1 MKKLVLSLFVASS
14 ILSCSSDDDASFVP
28 QTNNGVTA
36 PATYQFSRN
45 NQTSVSYSG
54 QSTRIAMA
62 EELTSALLVETNTE
76 ASLLSMFDHQA
87 GNSDFSDATLNA
99 SDKNIKSKIAASN
112 DFFAANTTLSNTI
125 KTDFETWISSQANT
139 VFPNWNTNASAGVA
153 GQLQQAGGGSI
164 RYLDAKGIELNQV
177 ISKGIIGGLMIDQ
190 MLNNYLSSS
199 VLDAGTNVADNNAG
213 VLESGKNYTT
223 MEHKWDE
230 AFGYLYGAELDAETP
245 VLGVDSFL
253 NEYLER
259 MESDADFTGIATNIY
274 NAFKLGRAA
283 IVAKDYTVRDQQAQI
298 IRAEISKIPAVRAV
312 YYLQSTKTSLEAND
326 PARAFHALSEG
337 FGFIYSLQF
346 TREPNT
352 QEAYFNNT
360 EVNAFLA
367 QLTTGNG
374 FWEVTPATLDSL
386 SQTIADRFG
395 FTVAEAL

>member
-1 MKKLVLSLFVASS
+1 
-14 ILSCSSDDDASFVP
+14 
-28 QTNNGVTA
+28 
-36 PATYQFSRN
+36 
-45 NQTSVSYSG
+45 
-54 QSTRIAMA
+54 
-62 EELTSALLVETNTE
+62 
-76 ASLLSMFDHQA
+76 
-87 GNSDFSDATLNA
+87 
-99 SDKNIKSKIAASN
+99 
-112 DFFAANTTLSNTI
+112 
-125 KTDFETWISSQANT
+125 
-139 VFPNWNTNASAGVA
+139 
-153 GQLQQAGGGSI
+153 
-164 RYLDAKGIELNQV
+164 
-177 ISKGIIGGLMIDQ
+177 
-190 MLNNYLSSS
+190 
-199 VLDAGTNVADNNAG
+199 
-213 VLESGKNYTT
+213 
-223 MEHKWDE
+223 
-230 AFGYLYGAELDAETP
+230 
-245 VLGVDSFL
+245 
-253 NEYLER
+253 

-312 YYLQSTKTSLEAND
+312 YYLQSTKTSLAAND